1 MSQKSLIVVESP
13 SKARTIEQY
22 LDGEFEVIACV
33 GHVKDLPSSKL
44 GIDVKNDFQMT
55 LDVLP
60 NRKDFIKELRKKSL
74 AANKVF
80 IASDPDRE
88 GEAIA
93 AHLAS
98 EVPDEKLQRVE
109 FTEITK
115 VGVHEGMSNSRD
127 LDGNMINAQKTR
139 RIIDRL
145 VGYKVSPVLWATLQK
160 NMNFVNTTLSAGRVQ
175 SACVKIVIE
184 RDRKRQKYKKTE
196 YYDLKIKLNK
206 KDLDSPFEATLNKVK
221 EGKIASSNDF
231 DSNTGTLKNKDAI
244 ILNEKEAKGLVAQL
258 KKGKWLVKSVDE
270 KPRTSNPKPPFTTS
284 TLQQEAARKL
294 RFSAKNTMRVAQ
306 QLYENGFIT
315 YMRTDSTHLS
325 NEAVKGS
332 RDIISKLFG
341 NDYIPK
347 SPNNYETNVK
357 NAQEAHEA
365 IRPAHKLFK
374 SVDAVSEKLGKDA
387 GNLYDL
393 IWKRTI
399 ASQMLP
405 AKLKQTS
412 VIISNTDTDF
422 RASGQI
428 IVFPGYMKI
437 YVEGKDNP
445 DAELANKEKLLP
457 AIVVS
462 EQLICSEIVSQI
474 HKTKPP
480 ARFTEASLVKEM
492 EMNGIGRPSTFA
504 SILDTIV
511 RRGYV
516 EKTKSNLSP
525 TYLGLAI
532 TQLLENHFTTLVDKD
547 FTAKMENE
555 LDAISRGELEPIPFM
570 ENFYFGN
577 KKHLGLEKMLEEKVD
592 IGKACTIPLP
602 IGYDDIVE
610 ARIGKF
616 GPYLRKEEDTRSIPQ
631 NIFVGDLTDD
641 IIDSLF
647 RDQREDAVLGKDPES
662 KEDIL
667 LKKGPYG
674 HYVQL
679 GETTKRKA
687 IPKGIEVDSVDLEV
701 AIKLISLPRVVG
713 KHPDTGIDITA
724 DYGRYGPY
732 LKMDKSNARLI
743 GPATPLTVTVDEAVV
758 LLSKS
763 KKGSSELKTLGKHPD
778 TGEELVLKEGRY
790 GPYISDGKLNAAL
803 KSGNDPN
810 SITLEEAV
818 ELLSKSKKGSSELK
832 TLGKHPDTGEEL
844 VLKEGRYGP
853 YISDGKLNAALRSG
867 NDPDSITLEEA
878 VKLIN
883 LKRAAPKRKKPRK
896 KRRKKK

>member
-44 GIDVKNDFQMT
+44 GIDVENDFQMT

-109 FTEITK
+109 FTEITRA
-115 VGVHEGMSNSRD
+115 GIHEGMSNSRD

-175 SACVKIVIE
+175 SACVKMVIE

-196 YYDLKIKLNK
+196 YYDLKVKLNK
-206 KDLDSPFEATLNKVK
+206 EDSDSPFEATLNKVK
-221 EGKIASSNDF
+221 EGKIVSSNDF
-231 DSNTGTLKNKDAI
+231 DSVTGTLKNKDAI
-244 ILNEKEAKGLVAQL
+244 ILNEKEAKDLVAQL

-341 NDYIPK
+341 HDYLPK

-445 DAELANKEKLLP
+445 DTELANKEKLLP

-462 EQLICSEIVSQI
+462 EELICSEIVSQI

-647 RDQREDAVLGKDPES
+647 KDQREDAVLGKDPES

-687 IPKGIEVDSVDLEV
+687 IPKGTEIDSVDLEL

-713 KHPDTGIDITA
+713 KHPDTGVDITA

-743 GPATPLTVTVDEAVV
+743 GPATPLTVTVD
-758 LLSKS
+758 
-763 KKGSSELKTLGKHPD
+763 
-778 TGEELVLKEGRY
+778 
-790 GPYISDGKLNAAL
+790 
-803 KSGNDPN
+803 
-810 SITLEEAV
+810 EAV

-867 NDPDSITLEEA
+867 NDPNSITLEEA
-878 VKLIN
+878 VELIN

>member
-1 MSQKSLIVVESP
+1 MRKLPTNMSKNEKLLIIVESP
-13 SKARTIEQY
+13 SKTKTISKY
-22 LDGEFEVIACV
+22 VDNASVIASV
-33 GHVKDLPSSKL
+33 GHFKDLPKKDM
-44 GIDVKNDFQMT
+44 GIDIDNDFAMQIESMPDKKKF
-55 LDVLP
+55 LSEL
-60 NRKDFIKELRKKSL
+60 KKEVK
-74 AANKVF
+74 
-80 IASDPDRE
+80 IADRILIATDPDRE

-93 AHLAS
+93 ADIAS
-98 EVPDEKLQRVE
+98 EIKGDVERVE

-115 VGVHEGMSNSRD
+115 QAVLEAVNNSRKINYD
-127 LDGNMINAQKTR
+127 LVDAQRAR
-139 RIIDRL
+139 RAIDRI
-145 VGYKVSPVLWATLQK
+145 VGFSFSPVLWKTLRSLK
-160 NMNFVNTTLSAGRVQ
+160 NKGLSAGRVQ
-175 SACVKIVIE
+175 SVALKLLVDREKLRNKFIENKFYSIDAEIVDIKSKE
-184 RDRKRQKYKKTE
+184 IFKASLIS
-196 YYDLKIKLNK
+196 YDGKPVAKSDDFGKFEIGLKDDTIIQVDKNLAEKIKEECNANNWIINNIESK
-206 KDLDSPFEATLNKVK
+206 PTSSSPA
-221 EGKIASSNDF
+221 
-231 DSNTGTLKNKDAI
+231 
-244 ILNEKEAKGLVAQL
+244 
-258 KKGKWLVKSVDE
+258 
-270 KPRTSNPKPPFTTS
+270 PPFTTS
-284 TLQQEAARKL
+284 TLQQDASR
-294 RFSAKNTMRVAQ
+294 RFGFSPKRTMVVAQ
-306 QLYENGFIT
+306 KLYEQGFIT
-315 YMRTDSTHLS
+315 YMRTDSTNLS
-325 NEAVKGS
+325 NEALS
-332 RDIISKLFG
+332 ASKKFIKESFG
-341 NDYIPK
+341 DDFLAEK
-347 SPNNYETNVK
+347 TNVFK
-357 NAQEAHEA
+357 NKVANAQEAHEA

-374 SVDAVSEKLGKDA
+374 SVDEVSEKLGKDA

-412 VIISNTDTDF
+412 VIISNADTDF

-457 AIVVS
+457 AIVVN
-462 EQLICSEIVSQI
+462 EELICSEIVSQI

-492 EMNGIGRPSTFA
+492 EINGIGRPSTFA

-532 TQLLENHFTTLVDKD
+532 TQLLENHFTALVDKD

-602 IGYDDIVE
+602 TGYDDTVE

-647 RDQREDAVLGKDPES
+647 KDQREDEVLGKDPES

-687 IPKGIEVDSVDLEV
+687 IPKGTEIDSVDLEL

-713 KHPDTGIDITA
+713 KHPDTGVDITA

-743 GPATPLTVTVDEAVV
+743 GPATPLTVTVD
-758 LLSKS
+758 
-763 KKGSSELKTLGKHPD
+763 
-778 TGEELVLKEGRY
+778 
-790 GPYISDGKLNAAL
+790 
-803 KSGNDPN
+803 
-810 SITLEEAV
+810 EAV

-867 NDPDSITLEEA
+867 NDPNAITLEEA
-878 VKLIN
+878 VELIN

>member
-44 GIDVKNDFQMT
+44 GIDVENDFQMT

-115 VGVHEGMSNSRD
+115 AGVHEGMSNSRD

-196 YYDLKIKLNK
+196 YYDLKVKLNK
-206 KDLDSPFEATLNKVK
+206 EDLDSPFEATLNKVK
-221 EGKIASSNDF
+221 GKKIVSSNDF
-231 DSNTGTLKNKDAI
+231 DSDTGTLKNKDAI
-244 ILNEKEAKGLVAQL
+244 ILNEKEAKALVAQL

-341 NDYIPK
+341 NDYLPK

-462 EQLICSEIVSQI
+462 EELICSEIVSQI

-641 IIDSLF
+641 IIASLF
-647 RDQREDAVLGKDPES
+647 KDQREDAVLGKDPES

-687 IPKGIEVDSVDLEV
+687 IPKGTEIDSVDLEL

-713 KHPDTGIDITA
+713 KHPDTGVDITA

-743 GPATPLTVTVDEAVV
+743 GPATPLTVTVD
-758 LLSKS
+758 
-763 KKGSSELKTLGKHPD
+763 
-778 TGEELVLKEGRY
+778 
-790 GPYISDGKLNAAL
+790 
-803 KSGNDPN
+803 
-810 SITLEEAV
+810 EAV

-878 VKLIN
+878 VELIN
-883 LKRAAPKRKKPRK
+883 LKRAAPRRKKPRK

>member
-1 MSQKSLIVVESP
+1 MNQKSLIVVESP

-44 GIDVKNDFQMT
+44 GIDVENDFQMT

-60 NRKDFIKELRKKSL
+60 NRKDFIKELRKKSK
-74 AANKVF
+74 AAKKVF

-109 FTEITK
+109 FTEITRA
-115 VGVHEGMSNSRD
+115 GVHEGMSNSRD

-196 YYDLKIKLNK
+196 YYDLKVKLNK
-206 KDLDSPFEATLNKVK
+206 EDSDSPFEATLNKVK
-221 EGKIASSNDF
+221 EGKIVSSNDF
-231 DSNTGTLKNKDAI
+231 DSVTGTLKNKDAI
-244 ILNEKEAKGLVAQL
+244 ILNEKEAKDLVAQL

-341 NDYIPK
+341 NDYLPK

-412 VIISNTDTDF
+412 VIISNADTDF

-457 AIVVS
+457 AIVVN
-462 EQLICSEIVSQI
+462 EELICSEIVSQI

-492 EMNGIGRPSTFA
+492 EINGIGRPSTFA

-532 TQLLENHFTTLVDKD
+532 TQLLENHFTALVDKD

-647 RDQREDAVLGKDPES
+647 KDQREDAVLGKDPES

-687 IPKGIEVDSVDLEV
+687 IPKGTEVDSVDLEL

-713 KHPDTGIDITA
+713 KHPDTGVDITA

-743 GPATPLTVTVDEAVV
+743 GPATPLTVTVD
-758 LLSKS
+758 
-763 KKGSSELKTLGKHPD
+763 
-778 TGEELVLKEGRY
+778 
-790 GPYISDGKLNAAL
+790 
-803 KSGNDPN
+803 
-810 SITLEEAV
+810 EAV

-878 VKLIN
+878 VELIN

>member
-22 LDGEFEVIACV
+22 LEGEFEVIACV
-33 GHVKDLPSSKL
+33 GHVKDLPSNKL
-44 GIDVKNDFQMT
+44 GIDIENDFEMT
-55 LDVLP
+55 LDILP
-60 NRKDFIKELRKKSL
+60 NRKDFVKELRKKS
-74 AANKVF
+74 ASAERVY

-98 EVPDEKLQRVE
+98 EVPEEKLERVE

-115 VGVHEGMSNSRD
+115 AGVKEGMSNSRK
-127 LDGNMINAQKTR
+127 LNNNLISSQKTR

-175 SACVKIVIE
+175 SACVKILIE
-184 RDRKRQKYKKTE
+184 RDRKRQKYLRTE
-196 YYDLKIKLNK
+196 YFDLKAKLNK
-206 KDLDSPFEATLNKVK
+206 NQSETMFEAVLSKVN
-221 EGKIASSNDF
+221 GKSIISSNDF
-231 DSNTGTLKNKDAI
+231 DSDTGKIKNSKSL
-244 ILNEKEAKGLVAQL
+244 ILNKKEAEKLISNLEKGEWTVT
-258 KKGKWLVKSVDE
+258 SIIE

-306 QLYENGFIT
+306 QLYDNGFIT

-325 NEAVKGS
+325 EEAFNGS
-332 RDIISKLFG
+332 RSLISKLFG
-341 NDYIPK
+341 DDYLPK
-347 SPNNYETNVK
+347 TPNQYETNVK

-365 IRPAHKLFK
+365 IRPAHKVFL
-374 SVDAVSEKLGKDA
+374 SVDDVNSKLGAEVAK
-387 GNLYDL
+387 LYEL
-393 IWKRTI
+393 IWQRTI

-412 VIISNTDTDF
+412 VVIANKEIEF
-422 RASGQI
+422 KASGQI

-437 YVEGKDNP
+437 YVEGRDNP
-445 DAELANKEKLLP
+445 DAELANKEKILP
-457 AIVVS
+457 DLSVDEKLV
-462 EQLICSEIVSQI
+462 CSSLSAQG

-492 EMNGIGRPSTFA
+492 ESNGIGRPSTFA

-532 TQLLENHFTTLVDKD
+532 TQLLENHFTTLVDKN

-555 LDAISRGELEPIPFM
+555 LDAISRGELEPLPFM
-570 ENFYFGN
+570 KDFYFGN
-577 KKHLGLEKMLEEKVD
+577 NDFSGLETMLDEKVD

-602 IGYDDIVE
+602 DGLDNDIE
-610 ARIGKF
+610 ARIGRF
-616 GPYLRKEEDTRSIPQ
+616 GPYLRKDDDSRSIPQ
-631 NIFVGDLTDD
+631 DVFLGDLTND

-647 RDQREDAVLGKDPES
+647 KDQRNDESLGKDPDTNEN
-662 KEDIL
+662 IL

-674 HYVQL
+674 YYVQL

-687 IPKGIEVDSVDLEV
+687 IPKGTDIDKIELSL
-701 AIKLISLPRVVG
+701 AISLLSLPRTVG
-713 KHPDTGIDITA
+713 MHPETNTPITA

-732 LKMDKSNARLI
+732 LKMEKSNARLI
-743 GPATPLTVTVDEAVV
+743 GDITPLNVTVDQAIEI
-758 LLSKS
+758 LSKS
-763 KKGSSELKTLGKHPD
+763 KKGSSELRTLGKHPE
-778 TGEELVLKEGRY
+778 TGETLILKEGRY
-790 GPYISDGKLNAAL
+790 GPYVSDGKVNAAI
-803 KSGNDPN
+803 KTDNDPA
-810 SITLEEAV
+810 SLTLQEAITL
-818 ELLSKSKKGSSELK
+818 
-832 TLGKHPDTGEEL
+832 
-844 VLKEGRYGP
+844 
-853 YISDGKLNAALRSG
+853 
-867 NDPDSITLEEA
+867 
-878 VKLIN
+878 IN
-883 LKRAAPKRKKPRK
+883 MKRAAPRKPRKRKRKKK
-896 KRRKKK
+896 